1 MIKLLINIKL
11 YFIII
16 NLKVTQDIRFTWNFL
31 ERDFFLISLI
41 PIVFKP
47 ISILNIEE
55 KSIMIVITT
64 KMTNKF

>member
-1 MIKLLINIKL
+1 MIKVLINIKL

-41 PIVFKP
+41 PILFKP
-47 ISILNIEE
+47 TSILNIEE